1 MTQTQPTTDPAPLDH
16 ERNAPAG
23 GPALVRTMGL
33 FSLIVYGVGDMVGS
47 GIYATIGTA
56 AGIMGNAVWVA
67 FVAAM
72 VAALL
77 TGLSY
82 ASIASRYPKAA
93 GAAYVTHRA
102 FGFVFLSYVVGLA
115 VTCSGLTSMAAASN
129 AFTDSLR
136 VFTGNMPPWLIK
148 VGFLLVLAS
157 INFWGLTHSLWLNLL
172 CTAVEVGGLVFIVIV
187 GARFW
192 GSVDYLETPPATDG
206 LTVPLVLYGTVL
218 TFFAFIGFED
228 MLNVGEEVKEPRRT
242 MPRGMILALLVVT
255 VLYISIGVTAVSVVP
270 YGQLAD

>member
-1 MTQTQPTTDPAPLDH
+1 
-16 ERNAPAG
+16 
-23 GPALVRTMGL
+23 MGL

-47 GIYATIGTA
+47 GIYATIGNA
-56 AGIMGNAVWVA
+56 AELMGNAVWLG

-72 VAALL
+72 VAAML

-102 FGFVFLSYVVGLA
+102 FGLVFLSYVVGLA
-115 VTCSGLTSMAAASN
+115 VTASGLTSMATASN
-129 AFTDSLR
+129 AFADSLR
-136 VFTGNMPPWLIK
+136 VFAGGLPPWLIK

-172 CTAVEVGGLVFIVIV
+172 CTVVEVGGLVFVIIV

-192 GSVDYLETPPATDG
+192 GSVDYLETPPAAG
-206 LTVPLVLYGTVL
+206 
-218 TFFAFIGFED
+218 
-228 MLNVGEEVKEPRRT
+228 
-242 MPRGMILALLVVT
+242 
-255 VLYISIGVTAVSVVP
+255 
-270 YGQLAD
+270 